1 MRMGRQ
7 ARLFLAGVSLLAGC
21 KGFWNPPSSSG
32 GGGGTGATGSVFYVL
47 NQQTSQLVAYSIVK
61 GTLTPLT
68 GSPFTLPSGPYAIAV
83 APNNAFL
90 YVSTATGIYLYTIG
104 TGGVPAL
111 ASSTPIASDTAAYAL
126 QVDST
131 NSWLL
136 EASGAGYLY
145 AIPINSTTGALSTT
159 GTVQQ
164 VLMGSVT
171 APQKMAISPDNK
183 YVFVAQGN
191 AGTAVVPFTAANVDP
206 LPSVINTVIAVTGTG
221 GAAVSV
227 AVDPSA
233 TPRLFYI
240 GEVAV
245 TSGSSN
251 TGGLRAFSYSSL
263 NSGTPTEVSG
273 SPYAS
278 GGLAPYSILPTPYST
293 SPGAYIYVS
302 NRTVSGSTTGNISG
316 FALTSTGTTYTLTA
330 LATTASAGTYPV
342 SLAQDA
348 TGNYVLVVDSG
359 GGPDLEAYTFDSTTA
374 GKLDSAFT
382 SSTGTDPVS
391 AIAVA
396 AAP

>member
-1 MRMGRQ
+1 MRMGRW
-7 ARLFLAGVSLLAGC
+7 ARLLLAGVSLLAGC

-32 GGGGTGATGSVFYVL
+32 GGGTGATGSIFYVL
-47 NQQTSQLVAYSIVK
+47 NQQTSQLAAYSIVK
-61 GTLTPLT
+61 EVLTPLT
-68 GSPFTLPSGPYAIAV
+68 GSPYALASGPYAIAV

-90 YVSTATGIYLYTIG
+90 YVSTATGIYLYSIG

-111 ASSTPIASDTAAYAL
+111 ASSTPIASDTTAYAL

-136 EASGAGYLY
+136 DASGAGNLN
-145 AIPINSTTGALSTT
+145 AIPINPANGTLATT
-159 GTVQQ
+159 TVQQ
-164 VLMGSVT
+164 VALGSTTV
-171 APQKMAISPDNK
+171 QKMAISADNK
-183 YVFVAQGN
+183 YLFVAMGSS
-191 AGTAVVPFTAANVDP
+191 GTAIVPFTAANADP
-206 LPSVINTVIAVTGTG
+206 LPSAISTVIAVKGTG

-263 NSGTPTEVSG
+263 SSTLTEISG

-293 SPGAYIYVS
+293 SPGAYIYVA
-302 NRTVSGSTTGNISG
+302 NRTVSGSTTGSING

-330 LATTASAGTYPV
+330 LTTTASAGTYTV

-348 TGNYVLVVDSG
+348 TGNYVLAVDSG

-382 SSTGTDPVS
+382 SSTGTDPVG

>member
-1 MRMGRQ
+1 MRIRRW
-7 ARLFLAGVSLLAGC
+7 ARLLLLGVPLLAGC
-21 KGFWNPPSSSG
+21 KGFWNPISSS

-47 NQQTSQLVAYSIVK
+47 NQQTSQMAAYSIVT

-68 GSPFTLPSGPYAIAV
+68 GSPYALASGPYAIAV

-90 YVSTATGIYLYTIG
+90 YVSTATGIYLYSIG

-131 NSWLL
+131 DSWLL
-136 EASGAGYLY
+136 EASGVGYLY
-145 AIPINSTTGALSTT
+145 AIPISPTNGTVLATATEQHVALS
-159 GTVQQ
+159 
-164 VLMGSVT
+164 SNS
-171 APQKMAISPDNK
+171 PQKMAISPDNK
-183 YVFVAQGN
+183 YVFVAMGN
-191 AGTAVVPFTAANVDP
+191 AGTAVVPFTAANADP
-206 LPSVINTVIAVTGTG
+206 LPTTISTVIGVKGTG

-245 TSGSSN
+245 TAGTSN
-251 TGGLRAFSYSSL
+251 TGGLRAFNYSSL
-263 NSGTPTEVSG
+263 SSTLTEVSG

-293 SPGAYIYVS
+293 NPGAYIYVA
-302 NRTVSGSTTGNISG
+302 NRSVSGSTTGNISG
-316 FALTSTGTTYTLTA
+316 FALTSTGTTYTLTV
-330 LATTASAGTYPV
+330 LTTTAAAGTYPV

-359 GGPDLEAYTFDSTTA
+359 GGPDLEAYTFDATTA

>member
-1 MRMGRQ
+1 MRIGRW
-7 ARLFLAGVSLLAGC
+7 ARLLLLGVPLLAGC
-21 KGFWNPPSSSG
+21 KGFWNPISSSSS
-32 GGGGTGATGSVFYVL
+32 GTGATGSVFYVL
-47 NQQTSQLVAYSIVK
+47 NQQTSQLAAYSIVK
-61 GTLTPLT
+61 GTLTPLN

-90 YVSTATGIYLYTIG
+90 YVSTATGIYLYSIG

-111 ASSTPIASDTAAYAL
+111 ASSTPVASDTAAYAL

-131 NSWLL
+131 DSWLL
-136 EASGAGYLY
+136 EASGVGYLY
-145 AIPINSTTGALSTT
+145 AIPISPANGTVSATATEQHVALS
-159 GTVQQ
+159 
-164 VLMGSVT
+164 SNS
-171 APQKMAISPDNK
+171 PQKMAISPDNK
-183 YVFVAQGN
+183 YVFVAMGN
-191 AGTAVVPFTAANVDP
+191 AGTAVVSFTAANTDP
-206 LPSVINTVIAVTGTG
+206 LPSAISTVIAVMGTG

-263 NSGTPTEVSG
+263 SGTLTEVSG

-293 SPGAYIYVS
+293 SPGAYIYVA
-302 NRTVSGSTTGNISG
+302 NRTVSGSTTGNICG

-330 LATTASAGTYPV
+330 LTTTASAGTYPV

-348 TGNYVLVVDSG
+348 TGNYVLAVDSG

-382 SSTGTDPVS
+382 SSTGTDPVG
-391 AIAVA
+391 AIAIA

>member
-1 MRMGRQ
+1 MRIRRW
-7 ARLFLAGVSLLAGC
+7 ARLLLVGIPLLAGC
-21 KGFWNPPSSSG
+21 KGFWNPVSSSSS
-32 GGGGTGATGSVFYVL
+32 GTGATGSVFYVL
-47 NQQTSQLVAYSIVK
+47 NQLTSQLAAYSIVK

-68 GSPFTLPSGPYAIAV
+68 GSPFTLASGPYAIAV

-104 TGGVPAL
+104 TGGVPTL
-111 ASSTPIASDTAAYAL
+111 QSSTAISNDNAANAIA
-126 QVDST
+126 VDST
-131 NSWLL
+131 DSWLL
-136 EASGAGYLY
+136 DASGAGYLY
-145 AIPINSTTGALSTT
+145 AIPINSANGTLSNNATVPPVALS
-159 GTVQQ
+159 G
-164 VLMGSVT
+164 T

-183 YVFVAQGN
+183 YVFVAMGN
-191 AGTAVVPFTAANVDP
+191 AGTAVVPFTASNADP
-206 LPSVINTVIAVTGTG
+206 LPATVTTVIAVKGTG

-227 AVDPSA
+227 AVDPTA

-263 NSGTPTEVSG
+263 SSTLTEISG

-293 SPGAYIYVS
+293 SPGAYIYVA
-302 NRTVSGSTTGNISG
+302 NRTVSGSTTGSING

-330 LATTASAGTYPV
+330 LTTTASTGIYPV

-348 TGNYVLVVDSG
+348 TGNYLLAVDSG
-359 GGPDLEAYTFDSTTA
+359 GSPDLEAYTFDSTTA

-382 SSTGTDPVS
+382 STTGTDPVG
-391 AIAVA
+391 AIAIA

>member
-1 MRMGRQ
+1 MRIRRW
-7 ARLFLAGVSLLAGC
+7 ARLLLAGIPLLAGC
-21 KGFWNPPSSSG
+21 KGFWNPISSSS
-32 GGGGTGATGSVFYVL
+32 GGGTGATGSVFYVL
-47 NQQTSQLVAYSIVK
+47 NQQASKLAAYSIVK
-61 GTLTPLT
+61 GTLIPLT
-68 GSPFTLPSGPYAIAV
+68 GSPYTLASEPYAIAV

-111 ASSTPIASDTAAYAL
+111 ASATPISSDYTADAIA
-126 QVDST
+126 VDST
-131 NSWLL
+131 DSWLL
-136 EASGAGYLY
+136 DASGAGYLY
-145 AIPINSTTGALSTT
+145 AIPISPANGTLSTT
-159 GTVQQ
+159 ATVSH
-164 VLMGSVT
+164 VALSGA

-183 YVFVAQGN
+183 YVFVALGDG
-191 AGTAVVPFTAANVDP
+191 GTAVVPFTAANADP
-206 LPSVINTVIAVTGTG
+206 LPATIGTVIGVNGAG

-251 TGGLRAFSYSSL
+251 TGGVRAFNYSSL
-263 NSGTPTEVSG
+263 SSGAPTEVSG

-293 SPGAYIYVS
+293 SPGAYIYVA
-302 NRTVSGSTTGNISG
+302 NRTITGSTTGNITG
-316 FALTSTGTTYTLTA
+316 FALTSTGITYTLTA
-330 LATTASAGTYPV
+330 LTTTAAGTYPV

-348 TGNYVLVVDSG
+348 TGNYVLAVDSG
-359 GGPDLEAYTFDSTTA
+359 GNPDLEAYTFDSKTA

-382 SSTGTDPVS
+382 STTGTDPVG

>member
-1 MRMGRQ
+1 MRMGRW
-7 ARLFLAGVSLLAGC
+7 ARLLLLGVPLLAGC
-21 KGFWNPPSSSG
+21 KGFWNPPGSS

-47 NQQTSQLVAYSIVK
+47 NQQTSQLAAYSIVT

-68 GSPFTLPSGPYAIAV
+68 GSPYALASGPYAIAV

-90 YVSTATGIYLYTIG
+90 YVSTATGIYLYSIG

-131 NSWLL
+131 DSWLL
-136 EASGAGYLY
+136 EASGVGYLY
-145 AIPINSTTGALSTT
+145 AIPISPTNGTVLATATEQHVALS
-159 GTVQQ
+159 
-164 VLMGSVT
+164 SNS
-171 APQKMAISPDNK
+171 PQKMAISPDNK
-183 YVFVAQGN
+183 YVFVAMGN
-191 AGTAVVPFTAANVDP
+191 AGTAVVPFTAANADP
-206 LPSVINTVIAVTGTG
+206 LPTTISTVIGVKGTG

-245 TSGSSN
+245 TAGTSN
-251 TGGLRAFSYSSL
+251 TGGLRAFNYSSL
-263 NSGTPTEVSG
+263 SSTLTEVSG

-293 SPGAYIYVS
+293 NPGAYIYVA
-302 NRTVSGSTTGNISG
+302 NRSVSGSTTGNISG
-316 FALTSTGTTYTLTA
+316 FALTSTGTTYTLTV
-330 LATTASAGTYPV
+330 LTTTAAAGTYPV

-359 GGPDLEAYTFDSTTA
+359 GGPDLEVDTCDSTTA

>member
-1 MRMGRQ
+1 MRIGRWT
-7 ARLFLAGVSLLAGC
+7 RLLLVGVPLLAGC
-21 KGFWNPPSSSG
+21 KGFWNPIGNSSS
-32 GGGGTGATGSVFYVL
+32 GGTGATGSVFYVL

-61 GTLTPLT
+61 GTLTPLN
-68 GSPFTLPSGPYAIAV
+68 GSPYTLASGPYAIAV

-104 TGGVPAL
+104 TGGVPVL
-111 ASSTPIASDTAAYAL
+111 ASSTPISSDNAAEAL

-131 NSWLL
+131 DSWLL
-136 EASGAGYLY
+136 DASGAGYLY
-145 AIPINSTTGALSTT
+145 AIPINPANGALVTT
-159 GTVQQ
+159 STVQQ
-164 VLMGSVT
+164 VALGST
-171 APQKMAISPDNK
+171 AVQKMAISPDNK
-183 YVFVAQGN
+183 YVFVALGSS
-191 AGTAVVPFTAANVDP
+191 GTAVVPFTAASADP
-206 LPSVINTVIAVTGTG
+206 LPTTVSTVIGVKGTG

-245 TSGSSN
+245 TAGTSN
-251 TGGLRAFSYSSL
+251 TGGLRAFNYSSL
-263 NSGTPTEVSG
+263 SSGTPAEVSG
-273 SPYAS
+273 SPYTS

-293 SPGAYIYVS
+293 TPGAYIYVANRSVS
-302 NRTVSGSTTGNISG
+302 NSTTGNISG
-316 FALTSTGTTYTLTA
+316 FALTSTGTTYSLTA
-330 LATTASAGTYPV
+330 LPTTASAGTYPV

-348 TGNYVLVVDSG
+348 TGNYVLVVNSG

-382 SSTGTDPVS
+382 STTGTDPVG
-391 AIAVA
+391 AIAIA

>member
-1 MRMGRQ
+1 MGRW
-7 ARLFLAGVSLLAGC
+7 ARLLLAGVSLLAGC

-32 GGGGTGATGSVFYVL
+32 GGGTGATGSVFYVL
-47 NQQTSQLVAYSIVK
+47 NQQTSQMAAYSIVT

-68 GSPFTLPSGPYAIAV
+68 GSPYALASGPYAIAV

-90 YVSTATGIYLYTIG
+90 YVSTATGIYLYSIG

-131 NSWLL
+131 DSWLL
-136 EASGAGYLY
+136 EASGVGYLY
-145 AIPINSTTGALSTT
+145 AIPISPTNGTVLATAMEQHVALS
-159 GTVQQ
+159 
-164 VLMGSVT
+164 SNS
-171 APQKMAISPDNK
+171 PQKMAISPDNK
-183 YVFVAQGN
+183 YVFVAMGN
-191 AGTAVVPFTAANVDP
+191 AGTAVVPFTAANADP
-206 LPSVINTVIAVTGTG
+206 LPTTISTVIGVKGTG

-245 TSGSSN
+245 TSGTSN
-251 TGGLRAFSYSSL
+251 TGGLRAFNYSSL
-263 NSGTPTEVSG
+263 SSTLTEVSG

-293 SPGAYIYVS
+293 SPGAYIYVANRSVS
-302 NRTVSGSTTGNISG
+302 NSTTGNISG
-316 FALTSTGTTYTLTA
+316 FALTSTGTTYTLTV
-330 LATTASAGTYPV
+330 LTTTAAAGTYPV

-359 GGPDLEAYTFDSTTA
+359 GGPDLEAYTFDATTA

-391 AIAVA
+391 AIAIA

>member
-1 MRMGRQ
+1 MGRQ

-32 GGGGTGATGSVFYVL
+32 GGGTGATGSVFYVL
-47 NQQTSQLVAYSIVK
+47 NQQASQLVAYSIVK

-111 ASSTPIASDTAAYAL
+111 ANSTPIASDTAAYAL

-136 EASGAGYLY
+136 EASGVGYLY
-145 AIPINSTTGALSTT
+145 AIPINPANGAVSTTATEQQVALS
-159 GTVQQ
+159 
-164 VLMGSVT
+164 SNS
-171 APQKMAISPDNK
+171 AQKMAISPDNK
-183 YVFVAQGN
+183 YVFVALGN
-191 AGTAVVPFTAANVDP
+191 GGTAVVPFTAANADP
-206 LPSVINTVIAVTGTG
+206 LPAAITTIIAVKGNGTG

-227 AVDPSA
+227 AIDPTS

-245 TSGSSN
+245 TAGSSN
-251 TGGLRAFSYSSL
+251 TGGVRAFSYSSL
-263 NSGTPTEVSG
+263 SSGTPTEVSG
-273 SPYAS
+273 SPYSS
-278 GGLAPYSILPTPYST
+278 GGLAPNSILPTPYST
-293 SPGAYIYVS
+293 TPGAYIYVA
-302 NRTVSGSTTGNISG
+302 NRTVTGSTAGNICG

-330 LATTASAGTYPV
+330 LTTTASTGIYPV

-348 TGNYVLVVDSG
+348 TGNYLLAVDSG
-359 GGPDLEAYTFDSTTA
+359 GSPDLEAYTFDSTTA

-382 SSTGTDPVS
+382 STTGTDPVG
-391 AIAVA
+391 AIAIA